1 MGAPPAQSGGRR
13 AGIVHLREDVMCM
26 DTQTQ
31 QVDTKLDPLNSLIWN
46 VNVRLEREAPKVA

>member
-1 MGAPPAQSGGRR
+1 MGAPPGQSGERR
-13 AGIVHLREDVMCM
+13 AGIVRAREDVMRM

-31 QVDTKLDPLNSLIWN
+31 QVDTKLDPFNSLIWN